1 MLLDLRLVLFLF
13 LLVLF
18 IASLLGFLIGLR
30 RQQGSAFLSKKKLL
44 EQLPLIFETMPLGVI
59 FLSRDLRCL
68 YANAKACNLLEALAQ
83 GQELP
88 DKPWRAELYKDL
100 EKVCQLPA
108 EQTVYRTLSLPPDRT
123 LNWWLKALP
132 EATLVTLTDLT
143 GQAKVEKSVRLFLSN
158 LTHEIRTPLTAIFA
172 HVEVLRL
179 AEIPPAVQQ
188 NSINSIHQATSRINQ
203 LVQDLL
209 ELSRLE
215 TASDDEQI
223 LVDMILVAEEAISEL
238 ILTAEKRQIQISLDA
253 QSHLPRVLGNP
264 DWLKRVFL
272 NLLDNSIKYCCPGDQ
287 IDIRLE
293 NCTEGVSVA
302 IKDTGPGISPEHLPY
317 VTQRLYRGSTESPG
331 SGIGL
336 ALVEEI
342 LHHHRSHLEI
352 ESQSSEGKTGTT
364 ARFTLPPAPIH

>member
-1 MLLDLRLVLFLF
+1 MLLDLKLVLFLF
-13 LLVLF
+13 LLTLF
-18 IASLLGFLIGLR
+18 TASLVGFLIGQHWR
-30 RQQGSAFLSKKKLL
+30 RASGSLSKTNIL
-44 EQLPLIFETMPLGVI
+44 EQPSLLFETMPLGVM

-68 YANAKACNLLEALAQ
+68 YANTKACSLLGALVQ

-88 DKPWRAELYKDL
+88 DTAWRTELYKDL
-100 EKVCQLPA
+100 EKVYQLPA
-108 EQTVYRTLSLPPDRT
+108 EQTVYRTLSVSPDQT

-132 EATLVTLTDLT
+132 DVTVITLTDLT
-143 GQAKVEKSVRLFLSN
+143 GQMKVEKSARLFLSN

-172 HVEVLRL
+172 HIEVLRL
-179 AEIPPAVQQ
+179 AELPPAVQQ
-188 NSINSIHQATSRINQ
+188 NSVKSIHQATSRINQ

-223 LVDMILVAEEAISEL
+223 LVDMILVAEEAVSEL
-238 ILTAEKRQIQISLDA
+238 ILTAEKMQIQISLDA
-253 QSHLPRVLGNP
+253 QSHVPRIQGNP

-272 NLLDNSIKYCCPGDQ
+272 NLLDNSIKYCRPGDQ
-287 IDIRLE
+287 INIKLE
-293 NCTEGVSVA
+293 NCPEGVSVT

-317 VTQRLYRGSTESPG
+317 VTQRLYRGDTTIPG

-342 LHHHRSHLEI
+342 LHHHHSHLEI
-352 ESQSSEGKTGTT
+352 ESWSSGEQTGTVV
-364 ARFTLPPAPIH
+364 RFTLSPAPVH